1 VGERSRGY
9 RWCVPNHLEPVP
21 PDRPGDAPSEVF
33 DELELGFEEPEP
45 IVRPAWW
52 RWVAIAVIVAM
63 AVAGPFA
70 FALYELFS

>member
-1 VGERSRGY
+1 M
-9 RWCVPNHLEPVP
+9 PNHLEPVP
-21 PDRPGDAPSEVF
+21 PDRPEELGFRLQPDELDELESADVF
-33 DELELGFEEPEP
+33 DEPESA
-45 IVRPAWW
+45 VRPAWW